1 MDQQEFNDAYQNL
14 DRVIQEY
21 DKLNASYVTGS
32 FESMSLGKTASSG
45 GLVTAE
51 ELDRVLNR
59 PF

>member
-21 DKLNASYVTGS
+21 DNLNVSYVTGS
-32 FESMSLGKTASSG
+32 FESMSLGKNASGS
-45 GLVTAE
+45 LVTAE
-51 ELDRVLNR
+51 ELERVLNR